1 MSDVTEIPIDKL
13 IKIYIKMRNAKKDLE
28 KQAFA
33 VEEQMDIVKGK
44 ILDSCNAVGASS
56 LKTPFGRVVRSLK
69 TRYTTTDWE
78 SMHTFMREND
88 ALDLLE
94 RRIHQT
100 NMKTFLEEHPDKL
113 PPGLNADREYDIIVY
128 SK

>member
-1 MSDVTEIPIDKL
+1 MSDEDLPIGKL
-13 IKIYIKMRNAKKDLE
+13 IKIYIKMRTARKDLE
-28 KQAFA
+28 RQALE
-33 VEEQMDIVKGK
+33 VEEQMDVIKEK

-56 LKTPFGRVVRSLK
+56 LRTPFGRVVRFLR
-69 TRYTTTDWE
+69 THYNTTDWE
-78 SMHTFMREND
+78 SMHSFMKENNV
-88 ALDLLE
+88 LDLLQ

-128 SK
+128 RK

>member
-1 MSDVTEIPIDKL
+1 MSDEEIPIDRL
-13 IKIYIKMRNAKKDLE
+13 IKIYIKMRNARKDLE
-28 KQAFA
+28 KQALLI
-33 VEEQMDIVKGK
+33 EEQMDIVKGK

-56 LKTPFGRVVRSLK
+56 LRTPFGRVVRPLK
-69 TRYTTTDWE
+69 TNYTTTDWA
-78 SMHTFMREND
+78 SMHSFIKEND
-88 ALDLLE
+88 ALDLLQ

-100 NMKTFLEEHPDKL
+100 NMKSYLEEHPDLL

>member
-1 MSDVTEIPIDKL
+1 MSDEEIPIDRL
-13 IKIYIKMRNAKKDLE
+13 IKIYIKMRNARKDLE
-28 KQAFA
+28 KQALLI
-33 VEEQMDIVKGK
+33 EEQMDTVKGK

-56 LKTPFGRVVRSLK
+56 LRTPFGRVVRSLK
-69 TRYTTTDWE
+69 TNYTTTDWA
-78 SMHTFMREND
+78 SMHSFIKEND
-88 ALDLLE
+88 ALDLLQ

-100 NMKTFLEEHPDKL
+100 NMKSYLEEHPDLL